1 MERKHIMHKNNRKTM
16 PDLTAEQRKTLT
28 LIYERYYEQMYQKA
42 YAVLRNRQDA
52 EDAVQEAFYRVCL
65 NAEVFARPQAD
76 ATAALIHV
84 YTRNVVINHYHKKK
98 RRNALLSDGADADLV
113 MEACE
118 CDLALLMVRE
128 EASADVRRA
137 VDALEPHYRE
147 VVILKYYHN
156 KKNTEIAE
164 ILGIGQNVVNG
175 RIFRAKKM
183 LRRLLSEQERTGKEE
198 TE

>member
-1 MERKHIMHKNNRKTM
+1 MQDKTLGAL
-16 PDLTAEQRKTLT
+16 PDLNAQQRQTLT
-28 LIYERYYEQMYQKA
+28 LIYELYYGQMYKKA
-42 YAVLRNRQDA
+42 YAVLRNKQDA

-65 NAEVFARPQAD
+65 NAEVFAQPHSE
-76 ATAALIHV
+76 ATAALIYV
-84 YTRNVVINHYHKKK
+84 YTRNEVINHYHKKK
-98 RRNALLSDGADADLV
+98 RRNAMIVDASDADALIDA
-113 MEACE
+113 EAC
-118 CDLALLMVRE
+118 DLELLMVQQE
-128 EASADVRRA
+128 NSAEVRHA

-183 LRRLLSEQERTGKEE
+183 LRKLLSEQRRNREGE
-198 TE
+198 TD

>member
-1 MERKHIMHKNNRKTM
+1 MHKNNRKTM

-28 LIYERYYEQMYQKA
+28 LIYERYYAQMYKKA
-42 YAVLRNRQDA
+42 YAVLQNRQDA

-65 NAEVFARPQAD
+65 NAEVFAQPHSN

-98 RRNALLSDGADADLV
+98 RRNALLSDAVDADLLIDEQ
-113 MEACE
+113 M
-118 CDLALLMVRE
+118 CDLELLMARE
-128 EASADVRRA
+128 EDSARIRRA

-147 VVILKYYHN
+147 VIQLKYYEN

-164 ILGIGQNVVNG
+164 LLGLGQNVVNG
-175 RIFRAKKM
+175 RIFRAKNA